1 MLIEYLDEFW
11 VIKSFFSQ
19 QPQNVMFKNEGG
31 SKVKLIDFSLTR
43 KFDPQQETKISFG
56 TAEYVGKYFV
66 YLPPN
71 RPLACSPSRSVV
83 EHLVDLLVRA
93 INSLDCKVV
102 RIFAYSS
109 TLEQSNK
116 RSWVRLKTK
125 SETGERHGLRAFE
138 GRTLSACETLK
149 LHKTDFE

>member
-1 MLIEYLDEFW
+1 M
-11 VIKSFFSQ
+11 IKSFFSQ

-71 RPLACSPSRSVV
+71 RPLACSPNRSVV

-116 RSWVRLKTK
+116 RSGVRLKTN
-125 SETGERHGLRAFE
+125 S
-138 GRTLSACETLK
+138 
-149 LHKTDFE
+149 

>member
-1 MLIEYLDEFW
+1 M
-11 VIKSFFSQ
+11 IKSFFSK

-83 EHLVDLLVRA
+83 EHLVNLLVRA

-102 RIFAYSS
+102 RIFAYS
-109 TLEQSNK
+109 TV
-116 RSWVRLKTK
+116 RSSSQTK
-125 SETGERHGLRAFE
+125 GQE
-138 GRTLSACETLK
+138 
-149 LHKTDFE
+149 

>member
-1 MLIEYLDEFW
+1 M
-11 VIKSFFSQ
+11 IKSFFSQ

-83 EHLVDLLVRA
+83 EHRVDLLVRA
-93 INSLDCKVV
+93 INSLDWKVV

-116 RSWVRLKTK
+116 RSGVRLKTK
-125 SETGERHGLRAFE
+125 SETGERQTLRACE
-138 GRTLSACETLK
+138 ASAIRASETLK
-149 LHKTDFE
+149 LLTLNRF

>member
-1 MLIEYLDEFW
+1 M
-11 VIKSFFSQ
+11 IKSFFSQ

-66 YLPPN
+66 YLLPN
-71 RPLACSPSRSVV
+71 RPLACPPSGSVM
-83 EHLVDLLVRA
+83 ENLVDLLIRTIDRV
-93 INSLDCKVV
+93 DCRTV

-109 TLEQSNK
+109 TREQSNK
-116 RSWVRLKTK
+116 RSGARLKTE
-125 SETGERHGLRAFE
+125 SMPGERHAMR
-138 GRTLSACETLK
+138 ACETRALRTYEAFN
-149 LHKTDFE
+149 LH

>member
-1 MLIEYLDEFW
+1 MLIKYPDEFW

-66 YLPPN
+66 YPLPN
-71 RPLACSPSRSVV
+71 RPLACPNNRSCIDGISGSCVP
-83 EHLVDLLVRA
+83 
-93 INSLDCKVV
+93 
-102 RIFAYSS
+102 
-109 TLEQSNK
+109 
-116 RSWVRLKTK
+116 
-125 SETGERHGLRAFE
+125 
-138 GRTLSACETLK
+138 
-149 LHKTDFE
+149 